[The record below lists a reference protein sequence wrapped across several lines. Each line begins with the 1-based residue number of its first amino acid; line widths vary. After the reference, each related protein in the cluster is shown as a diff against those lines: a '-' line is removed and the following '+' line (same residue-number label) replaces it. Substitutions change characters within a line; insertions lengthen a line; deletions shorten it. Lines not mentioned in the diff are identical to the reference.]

1 MLAVLF
7 QVLAPFTSIK
17 KLSLYQCCCMELFR
31 RGFVMWRVIG
41 TYEYVLLLNN
51 YDYETGDLMVCQNR
65 KIPRKKFSLK
75 VVRELN
81 LTSGFR
87 IDDKTQC
94 FYFSVFFP
102 FRVPPV
108 VHSIMYFLPVIY
120 LP

>member
-1 MLAVLF
+1 
-7 QVLAPFTSIK
+7 
-17 KLSLYQCCCMELFR
+17 MELFR

-87 IDDKTQC
+87 LMIRRNAFTFQ
-94 FYFSVFFP
+94 YS
-102 FRVPPV
+102 
-108 VHSIMYFLPVIY
+108 SLLESLP
-120 LP
+120 